1 VRSVRWFDADGDPQ
15 APGVL
20 YAKQVIRATERA
32 MGRAAVAAHEDLK
45 HGLNTLATITSIAP
59 FIGIFG
65 TVWAIGFDTFRGV
78 GIDRLTGLA
87 VVAEGLSRAC
97 LPSAL
102 GLVVGLQS
110 LWCHNYFRGR
120 LDAFD
125 GEMNGESLNLLNQ
138 LTLLLGRARP
148 RGPIEPLNPSVPY
161 LEGYSVTAAEDR
173 GCWRLSSLSA
183 VALLGASWCIQVVR
197 YFDYDSLPLH
207 HAIPAACGSVLITFC
222 CSCLP
227 AYAVWVKLLHRKST
241 RLVLAAAALCLS
253 WCASGL
259 LFPVLRF

>member
-1 VRSVRWFDADGDPQ
+1 MEHA
-15 APGVL
+15 
-20 YAKQVIRATERA
+20 A
-32 MGRAAVAAHEDLK
+32 MAAHEDLK

-59 FIGIFG
+59 FIGVFG

-78 GIDRLTGLA
+78 GIDKLTGLA

-110 LWCHNYFRGR
+110 LWCYSYFQVW
-120 LDAFD
+120 LDQFD
-125 GEMNGESLNLLNQ
+125 REMKGESLKLLNQ
-138 LTLLLGRARP
+138 LTLLIGTARP
-148 RGPIEPLNPSVPY
+148 IGPIEPLDPSVPY

-173 GCWRLSSLSA
+173 GCWRLSSLA
-183 VALLGASWCIQVVR
+183 VVALLGAAWCVQVVR

-207 HAIPAACGSVLITFC
+207 QAIPAACGYVLIAFC

-227 AYAVWVKLLHRKST
+227 AYAVWVKLLHRKSAGF
-241 RLVLAAAALCLS
+241 VLAAAALCLS

-259 LFPVLRF
+259 LFPSLRF